1 MDKLICATRP
11 SALALWQTAHV
22 GALLRAQWPHLVWT
36 QEVITT
42 KGDTTLDTPLPEI
55 GGKGLFTLE
64 LEQALLSGQVDVAV
78 HSFKDLPTEMSPG
91 LTVAVIPARAD
102 ARDVLICPAG
112 ISLMDLPEGAVVG
125 TSSTRR
131 AAQVLA
137 ARPDMHIKP
146 LRGNVDTRIRKVVAG
161 EYDAII
167 LAAAGVQRLKLQ
179 AHITEYFSV
188 EQMTPAPGQGALAVQ
203 CREGDAE
210 TLRLLAPIDDPAAH
224 QAVLAERAFLDAL
237 GGGCS
242 LPVGAYATLEEN
254 GSLFLYGVVVAPDG
268 HKLYYLSDHGED
280 PQALGA
286 QLGERMLAA
295 GAGDLLA

>member
-11 SALALWQTAHV
+11 SALALWQTEHV
-22 GALLRAQWPHLVWT
+22 GALLRAQWPDLDWT

-42 KGDTTLDTPLPEI
+42 KGDITLDTPLPEI

-78 HSFKDLPTEMSPG
+78 HSFKDLPTEMSSG
-91 LTVAVIPARAD
+91 LTVAAIPARAD

-112 ISLMDLPEGAVVG
+112 ISLLDLPEGAVVG

-137 ARPDMHIKP
+137 ARPGVHIKP

-167 LAAAGVQRLKLQ
+167 LAAAGVQRLGLGI
-179 AHITEYFSV
+179 HITEYFSV

-203 CREGDAE
+203 CREGDTE
-210 TLRLLAPIDDPAAH
+210 TLRLLAPIDDSAAH

-242 LPVGAYATLEEN
+242 LPVGAYATLEED
-254 GSLFLYGVVVAPDG
+254 GSLNLYGVVVAPDG
-268 HKLYYLSDHGED
+268 HKLYYLSDNGED
-280 PQALGA
+280 PQVLGT
-286 QLGERMLAA
+286 QLGERMLAV
-295 GAGDLLA
+295 GAGDLLV